1 MRRLKIWWRGIP
13 RPVRIVCNLV
23 LAVILFAL
31 FYIFRGSPDMTVEQA
46 YRRAETRNLV
56 GPGAILGVLD
66 VDISGGYTQL
76 LLAETDEGVIQYC
89 YREENLG
96 FIFGAHTVSSY
107 EGDLIYRKKG
117 DIVTLMAATGQM
129 WFQQETTNLPV
140 ILFDDCPKAVRA
152 ELDLRLTGELN
163 SVEYDYSYYLNSKRE
178 SGGYF
183 VFDLKT
189 TGGGER
195 EVWAITQV
203 SELYRDTGG
212 YGEAVPATVRL
223 YDQNDHLIYE
233 EELMFCSDADAAH
246 ANES

>member
-1 MRRLKIWWRGIP
+1 MKKLKAWWKAIP

-23 LAVILFAL
+23 LAVILLAL
-31 FYIFRGSPDMTVEQA
+31 FYIFRGSPDMTPEQA
-46 YRRAETRNLV
+46 YRRAEVRNLV
-56 GPGAILGVLD
+56 GPGEILGILN
-66 VDISGGYTQL
+66 VDINGGYTHL
-76 LLAETDEGVIQYC
+76 LLAETEQGVVQYC

-117 DIVTLMAATGQM
+117 DVVTLMAATGQM
-129 WFQQETTNLPV
+129 WPEQETMSLPI

-163 SVEYDYSYYLNSKRE
+163 SVEYDYSYHLQATRE

-183 VFDLKT
+183 VFELKT

-195 EVWAITQV
+195 EAWAITQV
-203 SELYRDTGG
+203 SELYREAGG
-212 YGEAVPATVRL
+212 HGAAIPAVVRL
-223 YDQNDHLIYE
+223 YDQNDQVIYE
-233 EELMFCSDADAAH
+233 EESAFCTDADVAH
-246 ANES
+246 ANEN